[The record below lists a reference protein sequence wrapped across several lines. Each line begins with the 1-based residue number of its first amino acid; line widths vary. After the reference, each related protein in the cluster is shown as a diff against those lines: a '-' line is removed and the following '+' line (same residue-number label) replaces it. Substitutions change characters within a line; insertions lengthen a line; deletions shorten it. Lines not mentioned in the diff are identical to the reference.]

1 MTLESF
7 SLTGRVFRTSRIVP
21 YAANLLFILYD
32 CQRGPRLQL
41 LVNETPVRFPGLEAE
56 DAPLYRDVRATY
68 RHLLDGCDF
77 QRECEGRTVGRG
89 PNTELWAQTD
99 PPSPESLPSPTYWY
113 TISWAGVECPGEN
126 VCVINERGGG
136 GDWERRRNDQSCL
149 HSLIAVPLIVLIS
162 DWVCFSSCAL

>member
-41 LVNETPVRFPGLEAE
+41 LLNETPVRFPGLEAE

-89 PNTELWAQTD
+89 PNTEL
-99 PPSPESLPSPTYWY
+99 
-113 TISWAGVECPGEN
+113 
-126 VCVINERGGG
+126 
-136 GDWERRRNDQSCL
+136 
-149 HSLIAVPLIVLIS
+149 
-162 DWVCFSSCAL
+162 